1 MTTPW
6 VIPRMWEG
14 ETVAVLASGPSM
26 DQALADS
33 VRGHRRICARRAAR
47 FAPDADLLVTLDGP
61 ADQDGWAAARR
72 FAGTIICGFEYE
84 GDQSVKYVNI
94 PHERVIL
101 GEGHVV
107 EIRNNGLA
115 AIRIAAMAGASQIM
129 LLGFDRGL
137 YDARDS
143 NVAIGFRGLEE
154 GIDALTAELRAKG
167 IEVERVD
174 SK

>member
-6 VIPRMWEG
+6 IVPRMWEG

-33 VRGHRRICARRAAR
+33 VKQHRRICARRSFR
-47 FAPDADLLVTLDGP
+47 FAPDADMLISLDGP
-61 ADQDGWAAARR
+61 ADAEFWRESRDFGGLR
-72 FAGTIICGFEYE
+72 IVGFDYDAEP
-84 GDQSVKYVNI
+84 DVMVLNL
-94 PHERVIL
+94 PHERITL

-115 AIRIAAMAGASQIM
+115 AIRVAAMTGAASIL

-137 YDARDS
+137 YEKREN
-143 NVAIGFRGLEE
+143 NVAIGLIGLEE
-154 GIDALTAELRAKG
+154 GLDALIAELRARG
-167 IEVERVD
+167 IEIERV
-174 SK
+174 